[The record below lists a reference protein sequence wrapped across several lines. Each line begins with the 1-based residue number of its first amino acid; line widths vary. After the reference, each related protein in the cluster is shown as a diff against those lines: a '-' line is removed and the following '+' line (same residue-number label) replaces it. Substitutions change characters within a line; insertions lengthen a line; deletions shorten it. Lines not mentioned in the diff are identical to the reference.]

1 VSGYFRDDETG
12 QYVVSFNP
20 KMAKLYEAGH
30 LIDWSERK
38 ALGRNN
44 LAKWL
49 HGQYAS
55 HAKPFPYKVETLR
68 DMAAA

>member
-20 KMAKLYEAGH
+20 KWPNFMKLAI

-55 HAKPFPYKVETLR
+55 HAKPFPYKVETRRLI
-68 DMAAA
+68 

>member
-20 KMAKLYEAGH
+20 KWPNFMKLAT

-38 ALGRNN
+38 ALE
-44 LAKWL
+44 KQP
-49 HGQYAS
+49 GQVVWAICQ
-55 HAKPFPYKVETLR
+55 PRQTLPVQS
-68 DMAAA
+68 

>member
-20 KMAKLYEAGH
+20 KMAKLYEATP

-38 ALGRNN
+38 ALGNN

-49 HGQYAS
+49 MGNMPATPNPS
-55 HAKPFPYKVETLR
+55 RTKLR
-68 DMAAA
+68 RFGI